1 MNERLPEQWQRA
13 NAIFNENMERD
24 GMSYLPAG
32 LIARADLKE
41 GMDVLTALRRVKIDR
56 LEHPNLYKPKRFQ
69 TVRYFEHSKRKL
81 QKVRL

>member
-1 MNERLPEQWQRA
+1 MMQAAQKV
-13 NAIFNENMERD
+13 FNENMERD